1 MVDNYNFYV
10 NESLADKEKRVEGHS
25 LQKLH
30 DKLIQLNNE
39 SSNTRSIKRQATS
52 QTQYDSENDDS
63 ILFMD
68 NDNENDQ
75 FTMVKK
81 NHNNRKRKIQR
92 GEEQRINNV
101 DQRDESYNNDK
112 HRKTNNYRIYSR
124 RTKTKETKE
133 IVDDSSHHVNKK
145 SSNYQENYHYQINQ
159 NDKINIPVYPVN
171 NYSLSYATDLHLT
184 PLKIKCNPTLSDKN
198 TALKFVQEF
207 FRRIENSFRKK
218 YADHKR
224 TLGFDYWWINNDGDL
239 VGITKDLSLYVYLC
253 DTRHYPE
260 YIDTVQLNPILPT
273 HLPPQH
279 AAVIKFVPNDYSFVD
294 IDEDLRKRYP
304 SIYHIEEMNGTR
316 RMHSRHIR
324 IDVYDKI
331 EYNNILNSGT
341 ITLGG
346 MLCEVDEYLP
356 APKILLC
363 TKCNVPGHTKKVCRL
378 EYERCRRCGNN
389 RSNGDHK
396 QCNILCHHCGG
407 EHQANDYKSPIL
419 LEFRRNLIERLRENP
434 NKLPPHIQMFIPID
448 CRLRKTEKVLF
459 NENAKEYKKP
469 VQQYTYSNS
478 VYEWPMLDKP
488 LKNYSYDKHL
498 NNLQNELEA
507 QKHKYQLEIEK
518 INNKLLQYSTNIQ
531 KSCALMQTQINTQ
544 KGIID
549 STTSIVND
557 LTLNMN
563 TNIINIINNLIQL
576 LYDLTPH
583 DQMKNNLSKLKDDL
597 KGQQHYIGER
607 QTAYN
612 NYIQNLEKLWLRQS
626 NSMTE
631 LLDLCSFITHN
642 DK

>member
-1 MVDNYNFYV
+1 MCTVVAMEFFITPALEIGEIMSNLMMELIFDDTDLIRKVSCDSNVMRYAIMTTAHHYPALQAIFREIYYTEGNKNLTQCSNFFHDTHVLEIQTFDIVESMKSESIIDGINRYV
-10 NESLADKEKRVEGHS
+10 S
-25 LQKLH
+25 
-30 DKLIQLNNE
+30 
-39 SSNTRSIKRQATS
+39 
-52 QTQYDSENDDS
+52 
-63 ILFMD
+63 
-68 NDNENDQ
+68 NDNHHRSSISEINTCMAFGRGPRICKGKELAIRIITTFLATLYTELDQ
-75 FTMVKK
+75 WPNVELSAG
-81 NHNNRKRKIQR
+81 RK
-92 GEEQRINNV
+92 
-101 DQRDESYNNDK
+101 
-112 HRKTNNYRIYSR
+112 
-124 RTKTKETKE
+124 
-133 IVDDSSHHVNKK
+133 
-145 SSNYQENYHYQINQ
+145 
-159 NDKINIPVYPVN
+159 
-171 NYSLSYATDLHLT
+171 
-184 PLKIKCNPTLSDKN
+184 
-198 TALKFVQEF
+198 
-207 FRRIENSFRKK
+207 RIENSFRKK
-218 YADHKR
+218 YADHKK
-224 TLGFDYWWINNDGDL
+224 TLGFYYWWINNDGDL

-544 KGIID
+544 KEIID
-549 STTSIVND
+549 STASIVNG

-576 LYDLTPH
+576 LYDFTPH

-597 KGQQHYIGER
+597 KEQHHYIGER

>member
-10 NESLADKEKRVEGHS
+10 HESLVDKEKRVEGHG
-25 LQKLH
+25 LQKLN

-39 SSNTRSIKRQATS
+39 NENSKIRSIKRQATS
-52 QTQYDSENDDS
+52 QTQYDSENEDS
-63 ILFMD
+63 ILFI
-68 NDNENDQ
+68 DNENENDR

-81 NHNNRKRKIQR
+81 NQNNQKRKIQR
-92 GEEQRINNV
+92 GEEQHVYNL
-101 DQRDESYNNDK
+101 DQLDESYNNDK

-124 RTKTKETKE
+124 RTKTKE
-133 IVDDSSHHVNKK
+133 IVDDSSYHHVNKK
-145 SSNYQENYHYQINQ
+145 SNNYQVNYHHQINQ
-159 NDKINIPVYPVN
+159 NDKTNISVYPVN

-198 TALKFVQEF
+198 AALKFVQELF
-207 FRRIENSFRKK
+207 KRIENSFRKK
-218 YADHKR
+218 YTDHKK
-224 TLGFDYWWINNDGDL
+224 TIGFDYWWINNDGDL

-253 DTRHYPE
+253 DTRHYPD
-260 YIDTVQLNPILPT
+260 YIDSVQLNPILPI

-279 AAVIKFVPNDYSFVD
+279 AAVIKFVPNDHSLVD
-294 IDEDLRKRYP
+294 IEEDLRKRYS

-316 RMHSRHIR
+316 RLHSRHIR
-324 IDVYDKI
+324 LDVYDKI
-331 EYNNILNSGT
+331 EYNNILNGGI

-363 TKCNVPGHTKKVCRL
+363 TKCNIPGHTKKVCRL
-378 EYERCRRCGNN
+378 EYDRCRRCGND

-396 QCNILCHHCGG
+396 QCMILCHHCGG
-407 EHQANDYKSPIL
+407 EHQANNYKCPIL
-419 LEFRRNLIERLRENP
+419 LEFRRNLIEKLRENP
-434 NKLPPHIQMFIPID
+434 DKLPPQIQMFIPLD

-459 NENAKEYKKP
+459 NEKKP
-469 VQQYTYSNS
+469 VQQFTYTNS
-478 VYEWPMLDKP
+478 LYEWPILDKP
-488 LKNYSYDKHL
+488 LKNCSYDKHL

-531 KSCALMQTQINTQ
+531 KSCIIMQTQINTQ
-544 KGIID
+544 KEIID

-563 TNIINIINNLIQL
+563 TNIINIINNLVQL
-576 LYDLTPH
+576 LNDLAPH
-583 DQMKNNLSKLKDDL
+583 DQMKSNLSKLKDDL
-597 KGQQHYIGER
+597 KIQHHYIGER

-612 NYIQNLEKLWLRQS
+612 NYTQNLEKLWLKQS
-626 NSMTE
+626 NSMIE
-631 LLDLCSFITHN
+631 LFDLCSFTSHN

>member
-10 NESLADKEKRVEGHS
+10 HESLVDKEKRVEGHG
-25 LQKLH
+25 LQKLN

-39 SSNTRSIKRQATS
+39 NENSKIRSIKRQATS
-52 QTQYDSENDDS
+52 QTQYDSENEDS
-63 ILFMD
+63 ILFI
-68 NDNENDQ
+68 DNENENDR

-81 NHNNRKRKIQR
+81 NQNNQKRKIQR
-92 GEEQRINNV
+92 GEEQHVYNL
-101 DQRDESYNNDK
+101 DQLDESYNNDK

-124 RTKTKETKE
+124 RTKTKE
-133 IVDDSSHHVNKK
+133 IVDDSSYHHVNKK
-145 SSNYQENYHYQINQ
+145 SNNYQVNYHHQINQ
-159 NDKINIPVYPVN
+159 NDKANIPVYPVN

-198 TALKFVQEF
+198 AALKFVQELF
-207 FRRIENSFRKK
+207 KRIENSFRKK
-218 YADHKR
+218 YTDHKK
-224 TLGFDYWWINNDGDL
+224 TIGFDYWWINNDGDL

-253 DTRHYPE
+253 DTRHYPD
-260 YIDTVQLNPILPT
+260 YIDSVQLNPILPI

-279 AAVIKFVPNDYSFVD
+279 AAVIKFVPNDHSLVD
-294 IDEDLRKRYP
+294 IEEDLRKRYS

-316 RMHSRHIR
+316 RLHSRHIR
-324 IDVYDKI
+324 LDVYDKI
-331 EYNNILNSGT
+331 EYNNILNGGI

-363 TKCNVPGHTKKVCRL
+363 TKCNIPGHTKKVCRL
-378 EYERCRRCGNN
+378 EYDRCRRCGND

-396 QCNILCHHCGG
+396 QCMILCHHCGG
-407 EHQANDYKSPIL
+407 EHQANNYKCPIL
-419 LEFRRNLIERLRENP
+419 LEFRRNLIEKLRENP
-434 NKLPPHIQMFIPID
+434 DKLPPQIQMFIPLD

-459 NENAKEYKKP
+459 NEKKP
-469 VQQYTYSNS
+469 VQQFTYTNS
-478 VYEWPMLDKP
+478 LYEWPILDKP
-488 LKNYSYDKHL
+488 LKNCSYDKHL

-531 KSCALMQTQINTQ
+531 KSCIIMQTQINTQ
-544 KGIID
+544 KEIID

-563 TNIINIINNLIQL
+563 TNIINIINNLVQL
-576 LYDLTPH
+576 LNDLTPH
-583 DQMKNNLSKLKDDL
+583 DQMKSNLSKLKDDL
-597 KGQQHYIGER
+597 KIQHHYIGER

-612 NYIQNLEKLWLRQS
+612 NYTQNLEKLWLKQS
-626 NSMTE
+626 NSMIE
-631 LLDLCSFITHN
+631 LFDLCSFTSHN